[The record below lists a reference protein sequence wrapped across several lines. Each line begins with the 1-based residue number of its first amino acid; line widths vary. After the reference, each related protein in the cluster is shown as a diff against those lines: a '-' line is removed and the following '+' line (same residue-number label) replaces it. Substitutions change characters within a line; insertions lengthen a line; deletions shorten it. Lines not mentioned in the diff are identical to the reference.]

1 MHFENISK
9 PMTSADIQQLAIAS
23 VMVQPADSK
32 RYSRAESL
40 AQGTL
45 FPDLN
50 LPFRLALNGK
60 PVPVTPLSEL
70 QALDFV
76 VLELG
81 LFLDTHPSDQ
91 EAFRLFRKYEAL
103 AKEARARYESMY
115 GPLTQRAAADSET
128 YTWVLGPWP
137 WEKQVVKEEK

>member
-1 MHFENISK
+1 MHYENMNK
-9 PMTSADIQQLAIAS
+9 PLTPADIQQLAIAS

-32 RYSRAESL
+32 RYSRSESL

-45 FPDLN
+45 FPSLN

-60 PVPVTPLSEL
+60 PVPVTPISEL

-81 LFLDTHPSDQ
+81 LYLDTHPADQ
-91 EAFRLFRKYEAL
+91 EAFGLFRKYETL
-103 AKEARARYESMY
+103 AKEARARYEANY
-115 GPLTQRAAADSET
+115 GPLTQRATANSDN

-137 WEKQVVKEEK
+137 WENQDMKEEK